1 MDNKT
6 SSDYSSLL
14 TKGSSKKQKWLN
26 FMTDM
31 PKGYRTKEE
40 MAAKRRQLN
49 ATDLGAS
56 HPIGNRN
63 EKVKRSFPL
72 GNRREKITGQL
83 M

>member
-14 TKGSSKKQKWLN
+14 TKGSRKTEWKA

-40 MAAKRRQLN
+40 MASKRKELTN
-49 ATDLGAS
+49 KYPNT
-56 HPIGNRN
+56 
-63 EKVKRSFPL
+63 KVAQR
-72 GNRREKITGQL
+72 
-83 M
+83 

>member
-6 SSDYSSLL
+6 LI
-14 TKGSSKKQKWLN
+14 TGGTKKQKWLN
-26 FMTDM
+26 FMTNM
-31 PKGYRTKEE
+31 PKGYVTKEE
-40 MAAKRRQLN
+40 MAAKRKQLN

-63 EKVKRSFPL
+63 EKVNRSFPL
-72 GNRREKITGQL
+72 GNRREKIKGQL